1 MGREGDVELGPAV
14 VLNERDY
21 GAAIDEASGPY
32 GLCPGGKV
40 GGKKRKRA
48 IYGRKLVMLHTTHVK
63 KAPLRPRTAARLT
76 SISLIFNSLI

>member
-1 MGREGDVELGPAV
+1 MLTV

-40 GGKKRKRA
+40 G
-48 IYGRKLVMLHTTHVK
+48 
-63 KAPLRPRTAARLT
+63 
-76 SISLIFNSLI
+76 